1 MAKVVKKGL
10 TEAEAQVELEKG
22 MARAEK
28 ILNDTSKIER
38 LLERINWKKIGED
51 FSKLTVM
58 VEITKAYI
66 KKEYTKIPVKSIVAI
81 VGAIIYFA
89 NPFDVIPDVLP
100 IIGQVDDLSV
110 VLLCW
115 KMISHDID
123 DYLAWKET
131 KKEPNPV

>member
-1 MAKVVKKGL
+1 
-10 TEAEAQVELEKG
+10 

-81 VGAIIYFA
+81 VGAIIYFV

-100 IIGQVDDLSV
+100 VIGQVDDLSV
-110 VLLCW
+110 VLFCW

-131 KKEPNPV
+131 QKEPNPV